1 LTRSAAT
8 KENLVDALDG
18 NEIAAEMYELFGR
31 EMTTVTGAC
40 VHCGASAQ
48 IAELAVYNRA
58 PGTVVRCRSC
68 GDVVFVLLNIRG
80 IRTIDLD
87 GFTLPGSLRP
97 RPVPDQAQPTS

>member
-1 LTRSAAT
+1 
-8 KENLVDALDG
+8 VDALDG

-58 PGTVVRCRSC
+58 PGTVVRCRNC
-68 GDVVFVLLNIRG
+68 EDVVFVLLNIRG
-80 IRTIDLD
+80 IRTINLD
-87 GFTLPGSLRP
+87 GFTLPGSLKP